1 MLGALVENTYPER
14 LAYKF
19 LNELFNLRKNRENL
33 SEREYNTG
41 VKNIIKKMKNI
52 KDNDVLEEVKAK
64 TAALT
69 KRFENRIQMEN
80 VKLEQLEGI
89 SKKINFFY

>member
-1 MLGALVENTYPER
+1 
-14 LAYKF
+14 
-19 LNELFNLRKNRENL
+19 
-33 SEREYNTG
+33 
-41 VKNIIKKMKNI
+41 MKNI
-52 KDNDVLEEVKAK
+52 KDNDILEEVKAK

-89 SKKINFFY
+89 SIYFFI